1 MSKIKEATEA
11 LLNSEPEVQDKIIAG
26 LVNESQEES
35 KQYLIF
41 NRSLNMPAGKLAA
54 QLSHASVGCVLQ
66 LFQKSEYPNS
76 VVIGNSFYKDSA
88 AYKWLFNKFT
98 KVVLYVKS
106 EESLLNV
113 YNKAKDD
120 NFNTVLIKD
129 EGRTVF
135 NEPTYTCVGIGP
147 VYPSEVKHIVGKLQ
161 LYKD

>member
-11 LLNSEPEVQDKIIAG
+11 LLNYDSVTQDKI
-26 LVNESQEES
+26 LVDIIKQLNEEP

-54 QLSHASVGCVLQ
+54 QLSHASVGCVIQ
-66 LFQKSEYPNS
+66 LFLQTEYPNS
-76 VVIGNSFYKDSA
+76 VVIGNSFDKGSV

-113 YNKAKDD
+113 YNKAKAD

-147 VYPSEVKHIVGKLQ
+147 VYPSEVKHIVRKLQ